1 MTREPTVRFTVSLP
15 ADLLRELDRR
25 YVHRGYASR
34 SELVRDLIR
43 AQLVQD
49 RWRED
54 DATVLGV
61 LTLAYDHHR
70 RGLVRRLHA
79 IQHDHYVHTLCA
91 THVHVDHDHCLEVV
105 ILRGPAPAIEA
116 LAVQLRGV
124 RGVTFA
130 ELTRAGSGEP
140 GEAPGLRDGHGHRHA
155 PASR

>member
-15 ADLLRELDRR
+15 ADLLRELDHR
-25 YVHRGYASR
+25 YVARGYASR

-49 RWRED
+49 RWQESGE
-54 DATVLGV
+54 TVLGV
-61 LTLAYDHHR
+61 LTLAYRHHQ
-70 RGLVRRLHA
+70 RGLARRLHA
-79 IQHDHYVHTLCA
+79 IQHARYLHTLCA

-105 ILRGPAPAIEA
+105 ILRGPAAEIEA

-130 ELTRAGSGEP
+130 ELTRAGT
-140 GEAPGLRDGHGHRHA
+140 GEAAAPPPGDK
-155 PASR
+155 